1 MRDSPRRERRA
12 RRSPGGRE
20 SIDWSPA
27 RRPCPGRGPRPSR
40 PDVRPRLQPTRLRRP
55 GARPAPGVGGPAHVR
70 AAPGAER
77 GRPALELP
85 RRADHRQQPD
95 GRPPRL
101 GPHVQGPVPALPRD
115 AGRGPAVPERVRLPG
130 PVGRGQRRARPGLHV
145 QARHR
150 GVRHRGV
157 RQPVQAAGAHLR
169 RPPDRAEHPARLLDG
184 LERPGRAAPAAR
196 PAGGRPGAAGDD
208 RGPGGPRDGHGRD
221 GRRAARHARRRRQLL
236 HLQQR
241 EQRPH
246 LGVPGRVPQARLD
259 LPRPR
264 HDAVVPALRH
274 RPVPDGDERGLPGSR
289 GPGAHRAVPAPGPA
303 GRVAARLDDDAMDA
317 GRQRGRGRRPGPALR
332 QGPAGR
338 GPVLAQPR
346 DAQAGPPGPVPGRRG
361 GRRRGPRR
369 LALRRPVRR
378 PAGGSRRV
386 RRGRLRAPRG
396 RVERRRRGGGDRHRP
411 HRPGLRR
418 GGLPARADPRAAGH
432 RPDRRGRSLLPELRL
447 AQRARGAGGHRG
459 DHRRPRA
466 AVVLLPPRGR
476 TATATRTAGGA
487 GRRCCSG
494 SSTSGTSAWARS
506 TTSRAR
512 R

>member
-1 MRDSPRRERRA
+1 M
-12 RRSPGGRE
+12 
-20 SIDWSPA
+20 
-27 RRPCPGRGPRPSR
+27 
-40 PDVRPRLQPTRLRRP
+40 
-55 GARPAPGVGGPAHVR
+55 
-70 AAPGAER
+70 
-77 GRPALELP
+77 ELP

-101 GPHVQGPVPALPRD
+101 GPHLQGPLPAVPRD
-115 AGRGPAVPERVRLPG
+115 ARRGPALPERVRLPG
-130 PVGRGQRRARPGLHV
+130 PVGRGRRRAGPGLHV

-157 RQPVQAAGAHLR
+157 REPVQAAGAHLR
-169 RPPDRAEHPARLLDG
+169 RPPDRAEHPAGLLDG

-196 PAGGRPGAAGDD
+196 PAGGGPGAAGDD

-221 GRRAARHARRRRQLL
+221 GRRPARHARRRRQLL

-289 GPGAHRAVPAPGPA
+289 GPGVHRALPAPRPA
-303 GRVAARLDDDAMDA
+303 GRVAARVDDDAVDA
-317 GRQRGRGRRPGPALR
+317 GRQRRRGRRPGPSLR

-338 GPVLAQPR
+338 GPVLAQPG
-346 DAQAGPPGPVPGRRG
+346 DAQAGPAGRVPGRRG
-361 GRRRGPRR
+361 GRRRRPRR
-369 LALRRPVRR
+369 TGDTPGRSTTCRRSATRSRR
-378 PAGGSRRV
+378 PATRTAWSRGATSARRRGPASSTSRRAAA
-386 RRGRLRAPRG
+386 RRTSSSGATLGLPVVGPIDEDGRYYPTSAG
-396 RVERRRRGGGDRHRP
+396 SAGARRRRSP
-411 HRPGLRR
+411 RR
-418 GGLPARADPRAAGH
+418 SSTTSSG
-432 RPDRRGRSLLPELRL
+432 GRSSTTSS
-447 AQRARGAGGHRG
+447 
-459 DHRRPRA
+459 
-466 AVVLLPPRGR
+466 R

-494 SSTSGTSAWARS
+494 SWTSGTSAWARS